1 MTKILFVCYH
11 HGCRGERLSVN
22 ISQHKDFRTLDAIRI
37 GGRTV
42 IKNDYFEKQFLK
54 SWTPKFDKLKNL
66 SGSNIVVPSHFFY
79 DTLIEHYPDDLY
91 VSISLPKDLTMYRQS
106 LYDRFFQYKTQD
118 IAELAGECENRI
130 REYRP
135 SVTKDEIRDFTV
147 EVMKKK
153 SITFGE
159 IRCLAKGIPA
169 SKENQMTLLQNHT
182 PRPLTEKTKSNSLV
196 IAFEDVDQVDPDYV
210 VSYFNK

>member
-42 IKNDYFEKQFLK
+42 IKNDYFDKQFLK

-79 DTLIEHYPDDLY
+79 DTLIEHYPDALY

-196 IAFEDVDQVDPDYV
+196 IAYEDVDQVDSDYV

>member
-79 DTLIEHYPDDLY
+79 DTLIEHYPDALY

-135 SVTKDEIRDFTV
+135 SATKDEIRHFTV

>member
-22 ISQHKDFRTLDAIRI
+22 ISQHKDFRTLDAHKV
-37 GGRTV
+37 GGRTI
-42 IKNDYFEKQFLK
+42 IKNDYFDKKFLN
-54 SWTPKFDKLKNL
+54 SWNPEFDKLKNL
-66 SGSNIVVPSHFFY
+66 SGSNIVVPSHLFY
-79 DTLIEHYPDDLY
+79 DSLVTHYPDALY
-91 VSISLPKDLTMYRQS
+91 VSIDLPEDLTVYRQS
-106 LYDRFFQYKTQD
+106 LYDRFFQYKTQN

-135 SVTKDEIRDFTV
+135 SATKDEVRNFTV

-153 SITFGE
+153 GITFGE

-182 PRPLTEKTKSNSLV
+182 PQPLTEETKSNSLV
-196 IAFEDVDQVDPDYV
+196 IAYEDVDQVDSDYV

>member
-79 DTLIEHYPDDLY
+79 DTLIEHYPDALY
-91 VSISLPKDLTMYRQS
+91 VSISLPKDLSMYRQS

-135 SVTKDEIRDFTV
+135 SATKDEIRHFTV

-196 IAFEDVDQVDPDYV
+196 IAYEDVDQVDSDYV

>member
-42 IKNDYFEKQFLK
+42 IKNDYFDKQFLK

-79 DTLIEHYPDDLY
+79 DTLIEHYPDALY

-135 SVTKDEIRDFTV
+135 SATKDEIRHFTV

-182 PRPLTEKTKSNSLV
+182 PRPLTEKIKSNSLV
-196 IAFEDVDQVDPDYV
+196 IAYEDVDQVDSDYV

>member
-42 IKNDYFEKQFLK
+42 IKNDYFDKQFLK

-79 DTLIEHYPDDLY
+79 DTLIEHYPDALY

-135 SVTKDEIRDFTV
+135 SATKDEIRHFTV

-182 PRPLTEKTKSNSLV
+182 PRPLTEQTKSNSLV
-196 IAFEDVDQVDPDYV
+196 IAYEDVDQVDSDYV

>member
-79 DTLIEHYPDDLY
+79 DTLIEHYPDALY

-135 SVTKDEIRDFTV
+135 SATKDEIRHFTV

-182 PRPLTEKTKSNSLV
+182 PRPLTEQTKSNSLV
-196 IAFEDVDQVDPDYV
+196 IAYEDVDQVDSDYV

>member
-42 IKNDYFEKQFLK
+42 IKNDYFDKQFLK

-66 SGSNIVVPSHFFY
+66 SGSNIVVPRHFFY
-79 DTLIEHYPDDLY
+79 DTLIEHYPDALY

-135 SVTKDEIRDFTV
+135 SATKDEIRHFTV

-182 PRPLTEKTKSNSLV
+182 PRPLTEQTKSNSLV
-196 IAFEDVDQVDPDYV
+196 IAYEDVDQVDSDYV

>member
-42 IKNDYFEKQFLK
+42 IKNDYFDKQFLK

-79 DTLIEHYPDDLY
+79 DTLIEHYPDALY

-135 SVTKDEIRDFTV
+135 SATKDEIRHFTV

-182 PRPLTEKTKSNSLV
+182 PRALTEKTKSNSLV

>member
-79 DTLIEHYPDDLY
+79 DTLIEHYPDALY

-135 SVTKDEIRDFTV
+135 SATKDEIRHFTV

-196 IAFEDVDQVDPDYV
+196 IAYEDVDQVDSDYV

>member
-1 MTKILFVCYH
+1 M
-11 HGCRGERLSVN
+11 
-22 ISQHKDFRTLDAIRI
+22 
-37 GGRTV
+37 

-79 DTLIEHYPDDLY
+79 DTLIEHYPDALY

>member
-42 IKNDYFEKQFLK
+42 IKNDYFDKQFLK

-66 SGSNIVVPSHFFY
+66 SGSNIVVPSHLFY
-79 DTLIEHYPDDLY
+79 DSLVKHYPDALY
-91 VSISLPKDLTMYRQS
+91 VSIDLPEDLTVYRQS
-106 LYDRFFQYKTQD
+106 LYDRFFQYKTQN

-135 SVTKDEIRDFTV
+135 SATKDEVRNFTV

-153 SITFGE
+153 GITFGE

-182 PRPLTEKTKSNSLV
+182 PQPLTEETKSNSLV
-196 IAFEDVDQVDPDYV
+196 IAYEDVDQVEADYV

>member
-42 IKNDYFEKQFLK
+42 IKNDYFDKQFLK

-79 DTLIEHYPDDLY
+79 DTLIEHYPDALY
-91 VSISLPKDLTMYRQS
+91 VSIDLPKDLTMYRQS

-135 SVTKDEIRDFTV
+135 SATKDEIRHFTV

-182 PRPLTEKTKSNSLV
+182 PRPLTEQTKSNSLV

>member
-22 ISQHKDFRTLDAIRI
+22 ISQHRDFETLEADEVS
-37 GGRTV
+37 GRTV
-42 IKNDYFEKQFLK
+42 IKDDYFGKQFLK
-54 SWTPKFDKLKNL
+54 SWVPKFNELKNL

-79 DTLIEHYPDDLY
+79 DSLVGNYPNALY
-91 VSISLPKDLTMYRQS
+91 IAIDIPKDLTTYRQS
-106 LYDRFFQYKTQD
+106 LYDRFFQYRTSN
-118 IAELAGECENRI
+118 IAELAGECENRL

-135 SVTKDEIRDFTV
+135 TATKDEIKKFTI
-147 EVMKKK
+147 EVLKTKDL
-153 SITFGE
+153 TFGE

-169 SKENQMTLLQNHT
+169 TKENQRILLRNH
-182 PRPLTEKTKSNSLV
+182 RPEPLSEQTRSNSLV
-196 IAFEDVDQVDPDYV
+196 IAYEDVDQVDPNYV

>member
-79 DTLIEHYPDDLY
+79 DTLIEHYPDALY

>member
-42 IKNDYFEKQFLK
+42 IKNDYFDKQFLK

-79 DTLIEHYPDDLY
+79 DTLIEHYPDALY

-135 SVTKDEIRDFTV
+135 SATKDEIRHFTV

-182 PRPLTEKTKSNSLV
+182 PRALTEKTKSNSLV
-196 IAFEDVDQVDPDYV
+196 IAYEDVDQVDSDYV

>member
-79 DTLIEHYPDDLY
+79 DTLIEHYPDALY

-182 PRPLTEKTKSNSLV
+182 PRPLTEQTKSNSLV
-196 IAFEDVDQVDPDYV
+196 IAYEDVDQVDSDYV

>member
-42 IKNDYFEKQFLK
+42 IKNDYFDKQFLK

-79 DTLIEHYPDDLY
+79 DTLIEHYPDALY

-135 SVTKDEIRDFTV
+135 SATKDEIRHFTV

-196 IAFEDVDQVDPDYV
+196 IAYEDVDQVDSDYV